1 MQEDQLK
8 DSIENEV
15 NELSSVLDEMQCMTG
30 HEIFDD
36 LKRLNLQKCSNALKK
51 DLSSDLRKTVSQKTF
66 SQRTLKLALTALKTP
81 DKLPE
86 KDEFEL
92 FKTLQ
97 IDKRPSAGVDGRARA
112 FSLEETTPI
121 KKSSFKDKQRPNFAC
136 SLEKIEEE
144 FKTITKKESE
154 IEEQKK
160 SIDQKFKI
168 EFADEVNSAEGR

>member
-1 MQEDQLK
+1 
-8 DSIENEV
+8 
-15 NELSSVLDEMQCMTG
+15 MTG

-97 IDKRPSAGVDGRARA
+97 IDKRPSAGVDGRVRA
-112 FSLEETTPI
+112 FS
-121 KKSSFKDKQRPNFAC
+121 QW
-136 SLEKIEEE
+136 
-144 FKTITKKESE
+144 
-154 IEEQKK
+154 
-160 SIDQKFKI
+160 
-168 EFADEVNSAEGR
+168 V